1 MLTVPLTI
9 ILLYGYTFV
18 FLNILYNYYIENN
31 FQGDVLYMERK
42 NLRVNTKTLSIV
54 QVALMIA
61 ITTLVTMTVR
71 VPTYAGYT
79 HLGDSMIFLSVILL
93 GKRKAV
99 VSSAIGMCLADIL
112 GGYLVWAPFTLIIK
126 GSMAL
131 IAALIVYRGTNK
143 GNNVVNNIVAFVAAG
158 IWMVFAY
165 YIAGAFVTS
174 FLLSEN
180 VTFAQGLVVSLKD
193 IPANIV
199 EVLVGI
205 VLAVPLSKMIKKSNY
220 KF

>member
-1 MLTVPLTI
+1 M
-9 ILLYGYTFV
+9 
-18 FLNILYNYYIENN
+18 
-31 FQGDVLYMERK
+31 DRK
-42 NLRVNTKTLSIV
+42 NIRVNSKTLSMV
-54 QVALMIA
+54 QIALMIA
-61 ITTLVTMTVR
+61 ITTIVTMTVR

-99 VSSAIGMCLADIL
+99 VSSSIGMCLADIL
-112 GGYLVWAPFTLIIK
+112 SGYLVWAPFTLIIK
-126 GSMAL
+126 GTMAL
-131 IAALIVYRGTNK
+131 VAALIVYRGKNDGTN
-143 GNNVVNNIVAFVAAG
+143 VANNIVAFVAAG

-180 VTFAQGLVVSLKD
+180 VTFAQGLIVSLKD
-193 IPANIV
+193 IPANII

-205 VLAVPLSKMIKKSNY
+205 ALAIPLGKIIRKSSY